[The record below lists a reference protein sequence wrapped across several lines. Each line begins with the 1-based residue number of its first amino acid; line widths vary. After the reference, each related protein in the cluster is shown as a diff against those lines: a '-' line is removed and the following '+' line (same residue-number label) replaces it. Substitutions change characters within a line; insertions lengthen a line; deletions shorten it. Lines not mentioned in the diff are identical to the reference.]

1 MCPPLVNVGR
11 TVLLQQAVS
20 LRYIASAVP
29 SGKEMIIVSLTVLQ
43 NSLKKSEPLPYKGS
57 NLVIGVIG
65 KLRCK
70 KRASHFLSVA
80 FDWRMLP
87 EARTGYSLVAFEKYP
102 H

>member
-1 MCPPLVNVGR
+1 MHSVATG
-11 TVLLQQAVS
+11 VS

-29 SGKEMIIVSLTVLQ
+29 LGKEMMIIVSVTVLR
-43 NSLKKSEPLPYKGS
+43 NPLKISEPLPYKGT
-57 NLVIGVIG
+57 NLVIGVID

-80 FDWRMLP
+80 FDWRMSP
-87 EARTGYSLVAFEKYP
+87 EVRTRYSLVAFEKYP